1 MANTEQVDW
10 GCRQGGIDCKDKR
23 QFGQGDGDSGKIAQ
37 KMETLDRHLF
47 TLDGSPWCSF
57 F

>member
-1 MANTEQVDW
+1 VANTEQVDW